1 MGAQVFTLPSRLVKA
16 HTSPGLIAA
25 LSFLPTPLVALWLFG
40 PPPWPTEYLPMLGL
54 TLLTH
59 LGAFGFTDR
68 MVRYPGREVW
78 GVAAFNILL
87 LTLGLIAVLALG
99 RIPYSGSFLVAS
111 TGLAFFLLLFYLR
124 FAPHAHLVLLPG
136 GKASWLQDLVAT
148 DGRAVSDWT
157 KVDGLVVDLRN
168 LSPEAYPLLR
178 EALLRGLSVWHVATV
193 YEQYTGR
200 VLLGHAP
207 NYLDPEGVEALAE
220 MDRRLY
226 MAVKRIW
233 ETGLILALAP
243 LVLLVGS
250 VVALLVYLDLGR
262 PVLFAQERVGLGG
275 RTFKA
280 YKFRTMRGSPRE
292 GVYAG
297 NEVDRI
303 TPLGRFLRRYRL
315 DELPQLWNVIKGDMS
330 LVGPRPEQEVLA
342 RKYSQE
348 MPLYPLRHMVR
359 PGLTGWAQVHHGY
372 AEGKDGA
379 WEKLSYDL
387 YYIKH
392 FSFWLDLRILVRTLW
407 VLFTGFGAK

>member
-1 MGAQVFTLPSRLVKA
+1 MV
-16 HTSPGLIAA
+16 
-25 LSFLPTPLVALWLFG
+25 LSLLPTPIAALWLFG
-40 PPPWPTEYLPMLGL
+40 LPPWPAEYLPLLGL
-54 TLLTH
+54 TLLAH
-59 LGAFGFTDR
+59 FGAFGFTDR

-78 GVAAFNILL
+78 GVAAFNLL
-87 LTLGLIAVLALG
+87 LFTLGLIAVLALG

-111 TGLAFFLLLFYLR
+111 TGLAFLLLLIYLR
-124 FAPHAHLVLLPG
+124 FAPYARLALVPG
-136 GKASWLQDLVAT
+136 GKASWLQDLVVAN
-148 DGRAVSDWT
+148 GGAVADWAD
-157 KVDGLVVDLRN
+157 VEGLVADLRN
-168 LSPEAYPLLR
+168 PSPEAYPLLK

-200 VLLGHAP
+200 VLLGYGPGH
-207 NYLDPEGVEALAE
+207 LDPDGIGALAE
-220 MDRRLY
+220 MDRRPY
-226 MAVKRIW
+226 MVFKRIW

-243 LVLLVGS
+243 LALLLGS

-275 RTFKA
+275 RAFKA
-280 YKFRTMRGSPRE
+280 YKFRTMRGSPRQ

-297 NEVDRI
+297 KEADRI

-330 LVGPRPEQEVLA
+330 LVGPRPEQKVLA
-342 RKYSQE
+342 EEYSQE
-348 MPLYPLRHMVR
+348 IPLYPLRHVVR

-407 VLFTGFGAK
+407 VVFTGFGAK